1 MKRIDLFCASQASTA
16 ICSSMDHQSMVRHHS
31 IGGSS
36 SGNIV
41 GNSRAIDRHNPHL
54 RDTIRRSR
62 EGLLSNNN
70 DNTINPSSSSSSS
83 STYQPLP
90 KNLSKSKSKTKSKP
104 YHNKENQE
112 KKTSRKSSVS
122 TNPITDLI
130 FNHRKSSVTKP
141 TTDVFTPRKSSVTK
155 PITDVFTPRKISV
168 SKSTITDLFSPRKS
182 SVSKPVSD
190 LFTPPG
196 STRYLLS
203 DSSFIDVLP
212 DSDPISEFNPR
223 SALVPIRSS
232 STKEVAMP
240 KDNLDLVSSA
250 TLKTCSSTRSPDQVV
265 VLRVSLH
272 CKGCAGKVR
281 KHISRMEGVTSFSID
296 FPSKKVTVIGN
307 VTPLSVLASV
317 SRVKSAQFW
326 PASSKPVVSTHK

>member
-16 ICSSMDHQSMVRHHS
+16 ICSSMDHQSMVR
-31 IGGSS
+31 SS
-36 SGNIV
+36 NIV
-41 GNSRAIDRHNPHL
+41 AGNSRAIDRHNPHL
-54 RDTIRRSR
+54 TDTIRRSSR
-62 EGLLSNNN
+62 QGLLNDDNNN
-70 DNTINPSSSSSSS
+70 NSINPSSSST
-83 STYQPLP
+83 STTYHPLP

-104 YHNKENQE
+104 YHNKENQD
-112 KKTSRKSSVS
+112 KTTTSSRKSSVSS

-141 TTDVFTPRKSSVTK
+141 ICDVFTPRKS
-155 PITDVFTPRKISV
+155 SV

-182 SVSKPVSD
+182 SVSKPIAAD

-196 STRYLLS
+196 SARYLLS
-203 DSSFIDVLP
+203 DSSFIDI
-212 DSDPISEFNPR
+212 DPISEFNPR
-223 SALVPIRSS
+223 SALVPIKSS
-232 STKEVAMP
+232 STKEAAATP
-240 KDNLDLVSSA
+240 KENLDLASPA
-250 TLKTCSSTRSPDQVV
+250 TLKTCSSTRSADQVV

-281 KHISRMEGVTSFSID
+281 KHISRMEGVTSYSID

-326 PASSKPVVSTHK
+326 PSSLASSKPVLVSTPK

>member
-16 ICSSMDHQSMVRHHS
+16 ICSSMDHQSMVRNHT
-31 IGGSS
+31 GGTSS
-36 SGNIV
+36 NIV

-62 EGLLSNNN
+62 EGLLNNN
-70 DNTINPSSSSSSS
+70 DSTINPSSSSSSS
-83 STYQPLP
+83 STYHPLP

-112 KKTSRKSSVS
+112 KKTGRKSSVS

-130 FNHRKSSVTKP
+130 FNHRKSSATKP
-141 TTDVFTPRKSSVTK
+141 ITDVFTLRKSSVTK
-155 PITDVFTPRKISV
+155 PINDVFTPRKSSV

-182 SVSKPVSD
+182 SVSKPIAD

-203 DSSFIDVLP
+203 DSSVIDVLP
-212 DSDPISEFNPR
+212 DIDPVSEFNPR

-232 STKEVAMP
+232 SRKEDTMP
-240 KDNLDLVSSA
+240 KDNLDLVSPA
-250 TLKTCSSTRSPDQVV
+250 TLKTCSSTRTPDQVV

-272 CKGCAGKVR
+272 CKGCEGKVR

-296 FPSKKVTVIGN
+296 FMSKKVTVIGN

-326 PASSKPVVSTHK
+326 PSSLASSNPVVAIHT

>member
-16 ICSSMDHQSMVRHHS
+16 ICSSMDHQSMVRTPS
-31 IGGSS
+31 
-36 SGNIV
+36 NIV

-54 RDTIRRSR
+54 RDTIRRSSR
-62 EGLLSNNN
+62 EGLLNNNN
-70 DNTINPSSSSSSS
+70 DDNNSINPSSSSTS

-90 KNLSKSKSKTKSKP
+90 KNLTKSKSKTKSKP
-104 YHNKENQE
+104 YHNKENQD
-112 KKTSRKSSVS
+112 KTTSSSRKSSSVSS

-141 TTDVFTPRKSSVTK
+141 
-155 PITDVFTPRKISV
+155 ICDVFTPRKISV
-168 SKSTITDLFSPRKS
+168 SKSTIADLFSPRKS
-182 SVSKPVSD
+182 SVSKPIAD
-190 LFTPPG
+190 LYTPPG

-203 DSSFIDVLP
+203 DSSFIDI
-212 DSDPISEFNPR
+212 DPISEFNPR

-232 STKEVAMP
+232 STKEAAIP
-240 KDNLDLVSSA
+240 KENIDLASPA
-250 TLKTCSSTRSPDQVV
+250 TLKTCSSTRSADQVV

-326 PASSKPVVSTHK
+326 PSSLASSKPAVLVSTQK

>member
-16 ICSSMDHQSMVRHHS
+16 ICSSMDHQSMVR
-31 IGGSS
+31 SS
-36 SGNIV
+36 NIV

-54 RDTIRRSR
+54 RDTIRRSSR
-62 EGLLSNNN
+62 EGLLNDDNNSNS
-70 DNTINPSSSSSSS
+70 INPSSSST
-83 STYQPLP
+83 STTYHPLP

-104 YHNKENQE
+104 YHNKENQD
-112 KKTSRKSSVS
+112 KTTTSRKSSVSS

-130 FNHRKSSVTKP
+130 FNNHRKSSVTKP
-141 TTDVFTPRKSSVTK
+141 
-155 PITDVFTPRKISV
+155 ICDVFTPRKISV

-182 SVSKPVSD
+182 SVSKPIAD

-203 DSSFIDVLP
+203 DSSFIDI
-212 DSDPISEFNPR
+212 DPVSEFNPR

-232 STKEVAMP
+232 STKEAAAIP
-240 KDNLDLVSSA
+240 KDNLDLASPA
-250 TLKTCSSTRSPDQVV
+250 TLKTCSSTRTADQVV

-281 KHISRMEGVTSFSID
+281 KHISRMEGVTSFIID

-326 PASSKPVVSTHK
+326 PSSLASSKPVLVSSTPK

>member
-16 ICSSMDHQSMVRHHS
+16 ICSSMDHQSMVRS
-31 IGGSS
+31 
-36 SGNIV
+36 NIV

-54 RDTIRRSR
+54 RDTIRRSSR
-62 EGLLSNNN
+62 EGLLNNNN
-70 DNTINPSSSSSSS
+70 DDNNNSINPSSSTS
-83 STYQPLP
+83 STYHPLP

-104 YHNKENQE
+104 YHNKENQDQD
-112 KKTSRKSSVS
+112 KTTSSRKTSVS

-141 TTDVFTPRKSSVTK
+141 ITPR
-155 PITDVFTPRKISV
+155 I

-182 SVSKPVSD
+182 SVSKPIAD

-203 DSSFIDVLP
+203 DSSFIDI
-212 DSDPISEFNPR
+212 DPISEFNPR

-232 STKEVAMP
+232 STKEAAIP
-240 KDNLDLVSSA
+240 KENLDLASPP
-250 TLKTCSSTRSPDQVV
+250 TLKTCSSTRSADQVV

-326 PASSKPVVSTHK
+326 PSSLASSKPVLVSTQK

>member
-16 ICSSMDHQSMVRHHS
+16 ICSSMDHQSMVR
-31 IGGSS
+31 SS
-36 SGNIV
+36 NIV

-54 RDTIRRSR
+54 RDTIRRSSR
-62 EGLLSNNN
+62 EGLLNNNN
-70 DNTINPSSSSSSS
+70 DDNNNNSINPSSSST
-83 STYQPLP
+83 STYHPLP
-90 KNLSKSKSKTKSKP
+90 KNLLSKSKSKTKTKSKP
-104 YHNKENQE
+104 YHNKENQDQD
-112 KKTSRKSSVS
+112 KTTSSRKSSVSS

-130 FNHRKSSVTKP
+130 FNHRKSSAT
-141 TTDVFTPRKSSVTK
+141 
-155 PITDVFTPRKISV
+155 TPRKISV

-182 SVSKPVSD
+182 SVSKPIAD

-203 DSSFIDVLP
+203 DSSFIDI
-212 DSDPISEFNPR
+212 DPVSEFNPR

-232 STKEVAMP
+232 STKEAAIP
-240 KDNLDLVSSA
+240 KENLDLASPA
-250 TLKTCSSTRSPDQVV
+250 TLKTCSSTRSADQVV

-326 PASSKPVVSTHK
+326 PSSLASSKPVLVSAQK